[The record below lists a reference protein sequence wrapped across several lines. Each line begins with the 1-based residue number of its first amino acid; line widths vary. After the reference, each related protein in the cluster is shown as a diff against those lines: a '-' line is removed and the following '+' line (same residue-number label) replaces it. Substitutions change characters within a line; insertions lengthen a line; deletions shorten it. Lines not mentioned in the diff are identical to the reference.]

1 MARLSNLML
10 EAMKFLIDMNCRRAS
25 ARFWRP
31 LAIRLSTAAVVVALV
46 SPWGALARTWT
57 DKQGRTIEAEF
68 VKVVQDKVVL
78 NHAGKNVTVPLSE
91 LSDADLKFIAT
102 KTGANPTS
110 SIAATQITV
119 QPSRLRQEFDGLG
132 CGVQFYAG
140 HITSFAA
147 RHKDDLQRKLYDDMF
162 AKVPTRYL
170 HIGIPPDLGPQTDHA
185 DGTLAA
191 QDPANF
197 KSCASLIDIAKAA
210 KARLPDI
217 ELLAS
222 LESPPAWMKTNNAIG
237 GGGKEKATLKPGMEL
252 KFAEYIWNFLAYMAK
267 SGAPVKYVAISNEC
281 DWPHDQPGCFFTP
294 EAHAALVK
302 VVGSH
307 LEKMAAKDRSVP
319 RAILVGPN
327 TLSAPGAAKDYLP
340 AIFRAGANKYLEVV
354 ASHDY
359 DPRGDRWGA
368 LRKIAG
374 ERPVW
379 MTEWCARGDDESPG
393 QINSATQYAG
403 AMHEAFAGGANV
415 WMAYDWAYP
424 PRKGGE
430 ALIHID
436 WGNDYTLKKP
446 YWVFRQWATP
456 LSPRMHIVQADTSG
470 PAATGVKA
478 TAFLA
483 KDGKSLVVHVVNATD
498 SEARIAMNISGASRG
513 KPAARHRTTATE
525 DMAELSPLDAAAGK
539 YPDALPAR
547 SLTTYELEMK

>member
-1 MARLSNLML
+1 M
-10 EAMKFLIDMNCRRAS
+10 
-25 ARFWRP
+25 
-31 LAIRLSTAAVVVALV
+31 AIRLCAAAILLALI
-46 SPWGALARTWT
+46 SPWDALARTWT
-57 DKQGRTIEAEF
+57 DKQGRTVEAEF
-68 VKVVQDKVVL
+68 VKVVQDKVML
-78 NHAGKNVTVPLSE
+78 NRSGRSITVPLSE

-102 KTGANPTS
+102 KTGADP
-110 SIAATQITV
+110 IAAGGTV
-119 QPSRLRQEFDGLG
+119 QVIIQPTRLRQEFQGLG

-140 HITSFAA
+140 HITSLAA
-147 RHKDDLQRKLYDDMF
+147 RQKDNLQRKLYDDMF

-170 HIGIPPDLGPQTDHA
+170 HIGIPADLGPQNDHA
-185 DGTLAA
+185 DPSAVA
-191 QDPANF
+191 QDPASF
-197 KSCASLIDIAKAA
+197 KNCVPLIEIAKAA

-222 LESPPAWMKTNNAIG
+222 LESPPAWMKTNNAVG

-252 KFAEYIWNFLAYMAK
+252 KFAEYIWNFLAHMAK
-267 SGAPVKYVAISNEC
+267 CGAPVKYVAISNEC
-281 DWPHDQPGCFFTP
+281 DWPHEQPGCFFTP
-294 EAHAALVK
+294 EAHATLFK
-302 VVGSH
+302 VAGSY

-340 AIFRAGANKYLEVV
+340 AMYRNGANKYLEVI
-354 ASHDY
+354 AAHDY

-379 MTEWCARGDDESPG
+379 MTEWCARDADESPG
-393 QINSATQYAG
+393 QINSGTLYAA

-446 YWVFRQWATP
+446 YWVFRQWASP
-456 LSPRMHIVQADTSG
+456 LLSGMRIVAADTSG
-470 PAATGVKA
+470 PSAAGVKA

-483 KDGKSLVVHVVNATD
+483 KDGKSLVVHIVNATD
-498 SEARIAMNISGASRG
+498 VEARIAMNISGAPRG
-513 KPAARHRTTATE
+513 KPATRHRTSATE
-525 DMAELSPLDAAAGK
+525 EMTELPPLEAASGK
-539 YPDALPAR
+539 YSEALPAR

>member
-1 MARLSNLML
+1 M
-10 EAMKFLIDMNCRRAS
+10 
-25 ARFWRP
+25 
-31 LAIRLSTAAVVVALV
+31 
-46 SPWGALARTWT
+46 
-57 DKQGRTIEAEF
+57 EAEF

-78 NHAGKNVTVPLSE
+78 NRSGKVITVSLSQ

-102 KTGANPTS
+102 KTGADPS
-110 SIAATQITV
+110 SAAAPAQIAI
-119 QPSRLRQEFDGLG
+119 QPARLRQEFQGLG

-147 RHKDDLQRKLYDDMF
+147 RHKDDLQRKLYNDMF

-170 HIGIPPDLGPQTDHA
+170 HLGIPADLGPQTDHA
-185 DGTLAA
+185 DANAA
-191 QDPANF
+191 APDPANF
-197 KSCASLIDIAKAA
+197 KSCAPLIEIAKAA
-210 KARLPDI
+210 KARRPDI

-222 LESPPAWMKTNNAIG
+222 LESPPAWMKTNNAVG
-237 GGGKEKATLKPGMEL
+237 GGGKDKATLKPGLEL
-252 KFAEYIWNFLAYMAK
+252 KFAEYIWNFLAHMAK
-267 SGAPVKYVAISNEC
+267 NGAPVKYVAISNEC

-294 EAHAALVK
+294 EAHAALFK
-302 VVGSH
+302 VVGGY
-307 LEKMAAKDRSVP
+307 LEKMAARDQSAP

-340 AIFRAGANKYLEVV
+340 AMYRAGANKYLEVI

-379 MTEWCARGDDESPG
+379 MTEWCARGDDESPR

-446 YWVFRQWATP
+446 YRIFRQWATP
-456 LSPRMHIVQADTSG
+456 LSPGMRVVQADAPS
-470 PAATGVKA
+470 PAATGLKP
-478 TAFLA
+478 TAFLS
-483 KDGKSLVVHVVNATD
+483 KDGKSLVVHLVNTTD
-498 SEARIAMNISGASRG
+498 AEARIVLNVSGAPRG
-513 KPAARHRTTATE
+513 KSAARHRTSATE
-525 DMAELSPLDAAAGK
+525 DMAELQPLEATAGK
-539 YPDALPAR
+539 YSDALPAR
-547 SLTTYELEMK
+547 SLTTYEFEMK